1 MPLTLH
7 VSKLF
12 IIKQDAAATHPR
24 EMLNLFNRIAAA
36 DDNNNKKLGRLE
48 KPLPHAHLLTRE
60 YFLLVCS
67 YNLARFYFSHV

>member
-24 EMLNLFNRIAAA
+24 ENLNLFNRIATA
-36 DDNNNKKLGRLE
+36 DDNNNKVGRLE
-48 KPLPHAHLLTRE
+48 KPLPHAHPLTRE

-67 YNLARFYFSHV
+67 YNLVRFYFSHV